1 MVEPSYGA
9 RFLLKPLHTLRI
21 AGKLRGQEFERGLSA
36 GADIRSE
43 IHFTHPAAAD
53 PFRDFVVADALT
65 DQRLRVADQELGR
78 DLKGRRFDEVTCCIV
93 ILEKQFNLAAQ
104 SLIAVT
110 ASLQESGSFVR
121 RLFNRNV
128 EDLGA
133 TLPALSVH
141 PCLPHSARR
150 TARRA

>member
-1 MVEPSYGA
+1 DLVSRQDIWMIEPHYSA
-9 RFLLKPLHTLRI
+9 RFLLKPLQPLDV
-21 AGKLRGQEFERGLSA
+21 AGKAHGQEFERGFA
-36 GADIRSE
+36 ARCNIRGE
-43 IHFTHPAAAD
+43 INFAHPASAD
-53 PFRDFVVADALT
+53 AFRNFVVADALT

-141 PCLPHSARR
+141 PC
-150 TARRA
+150 